1 MRVVVVSGIWPP
13 DPGGPASHAPAL
25 ADFLA
30 ERGHA
35 VEVVTTA
42 DAEPEARSYPVTW
55 AARRSPLRHV
65 RSALLVRAAARRADV
80 VYATSMI
87 RRAAIGA
94 RLARRPLVVKLVS
107 DEVFERAT
115 RSGRYVGTLD
125 EFQRVG
131 GGGRLRFLRATRNA
145 ALKRARHV
153 FCPSS
158 YLRDVALRW
167 GLDRSA

>member
-30 ERGHA
+30 ERGHT

-42 DAEPEARSYPVTW
+42 DAPPGRRSYPVAW
-55 AARRSPLRHV
+55 APRGSPLRHV
-65 RSALLVRAAARRADV
+65 RAGLLVRTAARRADV

-94 RLARRPLVVKLVS
+94 RLARRPLVVILRLR
-107 DEVFERAT
+107 DEVHAAE
-115 RSGRYVGTLD
+115 
-125 EFQRVG
+125 RVG
-131 GGGRLRFLRATRNA
+131 GE
-145 ALKRARHV
+145 ALQ
-153 FCPSS
+153 S
-158 YLRDVALRW
+158 
-167 GLDRSA
+167 